1 MADKNTI
8 SEVMCTCNGK
18 SRHLA
23 EQIESIFAQTLRPM
37 EIVVQDDSSTDGT
50 LELLKAYAKK
60 APKGMAF
67 RIYSND
73 TRLGINGN
81 FSSAIAKAGGGV
93 HSHM

>member
-8 SEVMCTCNGK
+8 SVVMCTCNGK

-37 EIVVQDDSSTDGT
+37 EIVVQDDCSTDGT

-67 RIYSND
+67 HIYSND
-73 TRLGINGN
+73 TRLGINRN
-81 FSSAIAKAGGGV
+81 FFSAIAKAGGV

>member
-8 SEVMCTCNGK
+8 SVVMCTCNGK
-18 SRHLA
+18 SRLLA

-37 EIVVQDDSSTDGT
+37 EIVVQDDCSTDGT
-50 LELLKAYAKK
+50 LELLEAYAKK

-81 FSSAIAKAGGGV
+81 FFSAIAKAGGGV

>member
-8 SEVMCTCNGK
+8 SVVMCTCNGK

-37 EIVVQDDSSTDGT
+37 GIVVQDDCSTDGT

-67 RIYSND
+67 HIYSND

-81 FSSAIAKAGGGV
+81 FFSAIAKAGGV